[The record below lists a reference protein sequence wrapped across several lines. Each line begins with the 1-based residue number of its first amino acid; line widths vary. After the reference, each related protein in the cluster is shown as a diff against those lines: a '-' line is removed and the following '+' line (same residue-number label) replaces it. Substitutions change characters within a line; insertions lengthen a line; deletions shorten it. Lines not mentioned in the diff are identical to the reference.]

1 MAPIDKTDCASSKSG
16 IGLSGM
22 RDRIESIGGTMLVHS
37 SAGSGTRLRASF
49 VLTDRN

>member
-1 MAPIDKTDCASSKSG
+1 
-16 IGLSGM
+16 M

-37 SAGSGTRLRASF
+37 SAGRGTRLRASF